1 MITLIFPKKLSE
13 IDILDRRPTSTGGET
28 QKLSVVYEEDMPVS
42 QNHGAGERDMLVK
55 GIEDKPVSQISGVSG
70 DW

>member
-1 MITLIFPKKLSE
+1 MNEYTHISPKKSE
-13 IDILDRRPTSTGGET
+13 IDILDRRPTSTGGDT

-42 QNHGAGERDMLVK
+42 QNHGAGGERDMM
-55 GIEDKPVSQISGVSG
+55 VSQVSGVCG